1 MNRKGFMMAEVVV
14 VSAIVMIAITG
25 LYTSYNKIYSI
36 YNTRVN
42 YYDSD
47 TLYRLA
53 YYRDFII
60 ENTTNGQKI
69 INYYIDSIKNGTDK
83 YKKIEFCDIDTKDN
97 CTQIDNNSIKADNA
111 NTESVYLIYNPN
123 NNLKTFNDT
132 NTNINPTFK
141 DYINF
146 LSTSVNFDADFLMT
160 IEICEK
166 ENDCKYSYLEVYSEK

>member
-25 LYTSYNKIYSI
+25 LYISYNKIYSI

-53 YYRDFII
+53 YYRDFLI
-60 ENTTNGQKI
+60 ENTTNEQKK
-69 INYYIDSIKNGTDK
+69 INYYIDSIKNEEVI
-83 YKKIEFCDIDTKDN
+83 YKNIN
-97 CTQIDNNSIKADNA
+97 LNSDNNFIKLEDN
-111 NTESVYLIYNPN
+111 TMEESVYLIHNSN
-123 NNLKTFNDT
+123 KENLKSLSNSD
-132 NTNINPTFK
+132 INPTYK

-146 LSTSVNFDADFLMT
+146 LSTSINFEADYLMT
-160 IEICEK
+160 IEICNSK
-166 ENDCKYSYLEVYSEK
+166 NKNDCKYSYLEVYSEQ